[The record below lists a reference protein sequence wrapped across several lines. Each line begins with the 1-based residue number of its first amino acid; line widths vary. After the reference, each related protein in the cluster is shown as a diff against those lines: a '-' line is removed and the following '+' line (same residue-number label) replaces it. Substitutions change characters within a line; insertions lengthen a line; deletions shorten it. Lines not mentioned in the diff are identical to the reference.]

1 MAPNLITLS
10 AIFFSMLPILLMAPT
25 DPNLEQAF
33 PFYYYLICAWGVLM
47 YQTFD
52 AVDGKHARNTGQS
65 SPLGQLFDHGCD
77 AVNSNFF
84 IYLTLHCNRT
94 GPNNIYFMMIFG
106 CFVSFQAHYDCR
118 PLSTLANGKSTR
130 RTLCAL
136 RRAFGLE

>member
-94 GPNNIYFMMIFG
+94 GPNNIYFMMILG
-106 CFVSFQAHYDCR
+106 CFVSF
-118 PLSTLANGKSTR
+118 
-130 RTLCAL
+130 
-136 RRAFGLE
+136 